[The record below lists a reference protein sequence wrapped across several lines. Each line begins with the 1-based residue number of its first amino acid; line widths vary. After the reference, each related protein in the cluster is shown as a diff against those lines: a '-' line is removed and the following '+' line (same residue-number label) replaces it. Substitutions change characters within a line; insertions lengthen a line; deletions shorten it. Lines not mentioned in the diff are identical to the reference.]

1 MPNKEKLSLNN
12 SKVKRPYLHLRSRIT
27 KRIIVKTATE
37 LFLTQGFDKTKIRN
51 ICDTAKVCSC
61 TVYNHYKNKDAVLC
75 GIIDELLNPY
85 YLILEEVPEPKNL
98 KQAKE
103 YFKELTLSLLNI
115 ADQNKDVMELYFSV
129 FPKSEFVAEHWI
141 TNLNAIT
148 DNIFKNV
155 LTSSK
160 VKINKGL
167 DVKMVAKSYVYLLDR
182 FIVGIVKGNEDNFE
196 SIANTIESI
205 LFDGAVRTVK

>member
-1 MPNKEKLSLNN
+1 MNN

-98 KQAKE
+98 KQAKD
-103 YFKELTLSLLNI
+103 YFNEVTISLLNI
-115 ADQNKDVMELYFSV
+115 ADQNKEVMEVYFSV
-129 FPKSEFVAEHWI
+129 FPKSEYVEEHWI
-141 TNLNAIT
+141 SNLNTIT
-148 DNIFKNV
+148 DNIFRKV

-160 VKINKGL
+160 SKMNKGL

-182 FIVGIVKGNEDNFE
+182 FILGIVKGNEDQIE
-196 SIANTIESI
+196 SIADSIESI
-205 LFDGAVRTVK
+205 MFDGAFKLGN